1 MVSGF
6 GSGKS
11 LMGCA
16 EIIKLAFINYG
27 LASLIVCLSYP
38 VARRTIIPTLKRLLD
53 DSNIDYTQN
62 KSNFTFTI
70 HDAGDHI
77 IYLGSSDVPDS
88 LKGSNVSAVYFD
100 ELSVM
105 SQDAY
110 YQAIARARDPKSKQ
124 IRIFSTTTPDS
135 LNWMYQEFIKVKRDD
150 LEIIR
155 ATTYDNKHLPESY
168 VKSLESRYSAELR
181 TMFLEGQF
189 VDLSGKVFNAKWFKT
204 FPDQYASKQAAIV
217 HYTIDTG
224 FGLEN
229 SDSTGVLEFSIV
241 GNYLYLWDW
250 HKRNLDFPSLTK
262 FITNLVGSH
271 PLRSQ
276 SMVYIEPKANG
287 ISIVQQLQ
295 NTSRI
300 NIVADKA
307 PTESKYARAVS
318 ITGMLEAGR
327 VLLNPQVNWED
338 WLFELSQ
345 FDGSERTSDEAV
357 DTLVMACNK
366 LQSLGWDMSDLVI
379 SGSAEIDNRQPNKG
393 DVLTF

>member
-1 MVSGF
+1 
-6 GSGKS
+6 
-11 LMGCA
+11 MGTA
-16 EIIKLAFINYG
+16 EILKLAFINYG
-27 LASLIVCLSYP
+27 LASLIVCLNYP
-38 VARRTIIPTLKRLLD
+38 VARRTVLPTLKRLLD
-53 DSNIDYTQN
+53 ESNINYTQN

-70 HDAGDHI
+70 HDAGDHV
-77 IYLGSSDVPDS
+77 IYIGSADVPDS
-88 LKGSNVSAVYFD
+88 LKGANVTCCWFD
-100 ELSVM
+100 EVSVM
-105 SQDAY
+105 DQSAY
-110 YQAIARARDPKSKQ
+110 FAAIARVREPRSKQ
-124 IRIFSTTTPDS
+124 LKIFSTTTPDS
-135 LNWMYQEFIKVKRDD
+135 MNWVYQEFIKNKRDD
-150 LEIIR
+150 LEVIQ

-168 VKSLESRYSAELR
+168 MKSLESRYSAELR
-181 TMFLEGQF
+181 TMFLLGQF

-204 FPDQYASKQAAIV
+204 FNDQYASKQASIV

-229 SDSTGVLEFSIV
+229 SDSTGILEFSIV
-241 GNYLYLWDW
+241 GNYLWLWDW

-276 SMVYIEPKANG
+276 SMAYIEPKANG

-295 NTSRI
+295 NTTNI

-307 PTESKYARAVS
+307 PTESKYARAVA

-366 LQSLGWDMSDLVI
+366 LQSMGWDMSDLVL
-379 SGSAEIDNRQPNKG
+379 SSDPVREVKPAVGN
-393 DVLTF
+393 VLTF